1 MVRRATALVTLLVLA
16 VAGCSS
22 SSEPSATSSSEP
34 RATFTGSA
42 CEYSGPSEFDV
53 NTTWFFKFTNDSDV
67 TNMGFAVMN
76 LEVDDEDAAL
86 DGTSPPTP
94 VGASRLFSVTFVET
108 GRHGVACYVLPGP
121 GETETQRYITEFN
134 VTE

>member
-1 MVRRATALVTLLVLA
+1 MIGA
-16 VAGCSS
+16 
-22 SSEPSATSSSEP
+22 SSEP

-53 NTTWFFKFTNDSDV
+53 NTTVAFRFTNDSDV

-86 DGTSPPTP
+86 DGTNPPTP
-94 VGASRLFSVTFVET
+94 IGTMRVFRVTFVET
-108 GRHGVACYVLPGP
+108 GRHGVVCYVLPGP

>member
-1 MVRRATALVTLLVLA
+1 MMTRIMSVVVLFVLVL
-16 VAGCSS
+16 AGCSS

-53 NTTWFFKFTNDSDV
+53 NTTVAFRFTNDSDV

-86 DGTSPPTP
+86 DGTNPPTP
-94 VGASRLFSVTFVET
+94 VGTIRVFRVTFVET
-108 GRHGVACYVLPGP
+108 GRHGVVCYVLSGP